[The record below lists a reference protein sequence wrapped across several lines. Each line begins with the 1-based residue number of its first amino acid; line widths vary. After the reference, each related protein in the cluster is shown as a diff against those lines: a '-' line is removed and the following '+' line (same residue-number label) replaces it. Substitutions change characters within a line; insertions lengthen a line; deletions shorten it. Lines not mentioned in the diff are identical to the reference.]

1 MMREGL
7 LRSNPGGN
15 GPAFDPRT
23 KMLATLVVATIMF
36 GSHGA
41 GPMAIIR
48 PLASLLPLVMLL
60 LSHRLR
66 TAAIYLALYGGA
78 GALSTLAATSL
89 TGIPLFAVLGVTGV
103 VRQFSPGIAM
113 GVWLATTTTVSEFMA
128 ACDRMRMPQE
138 LEIPLVVMLR
148 YFPAVADDYHQI
160 ALAMRMRGASGAR
173 SLAGAAEA
181 RLVPLLVSAVR
192 GSEDLSASAL
202 LRGLGGPSKRTNLCP
217 ARMRARDWAL
227 VSLLCVAAL
236 CAVITPFLD
245 L

>member
-7 LRSNPGGN
+7 LRSTSGGK
-15 GPAFDPRT
+15 GPTFDPRT
-23 KMLATLVVATIMF
+23 KVLATLVTATIMF
-36 GSHGA
+36 GAHGS

-48 PLASLLPLVMLL
+48 PLVSLLPLIMLL
-60 LSHRLR
+60 LSRRLR
-66 TAAIYLALYGGA
+66 AAAIYLALYGGA
-78 GALSTLAATSL
+78 SVLSALAVTSL
-89 TGIPLFAVLGVTGV
+89 TGTPLFAVLGATGV

-113 GVWLATTTTVSEFMA
+113 GVWLATTTSVSEFMA

-148 YFPAVADDYHQI
+148 YFPAVANDYRQI
-160 ALAMRMRGASGAR
+160 ALALHMRGTSGTR
-173 SLAGAAEA
+173 GLAGIAEA

-202 LRGLGGPSKRTNLCP
+202 LRGLSGPSKRTNLCP
-217 ARMRARDWAL
+217 TRMRARDWAF

-236 CAVITPFLD
+236 CAVMTPFID
-245 L
+245 F

>member
-7 LRSNPGGN
+7 LRSTSGGK
-15 GPAFDPRT
+15 GPTFDPRT
-23 KMLATLVVATIMF
+23 KVFATLVVATVMF
-36 GSHGA
+36 GSRSV
-41 GPMAIIR
+41 GPMAVIR
-48 PLASLLPLVMLL
+48 PLAALLPLVVLL
-60 LSHRLR
+60 LAHRLR
-66 TAAIYLALYGGA
+66 SAFIYLSLYGGA
-78 GALSTLAATSL
+78 SALSALAATSL
-89 TGIPLFAVLGVTGV
+89 TGIPLFAVLGVAGV
-103 VRQFSPGIAM
+103 VRQFSPGVAM
-113 GVWLATTTTVSEFMA
+113 GVWLATTTSVSEFMA

-148 YFPAVADDYHQI
+148 YFPAVANDYRQI
-160 ALAMRMRGASGAR
+160 ALAMRMRGTSRTRG
-173 SLAGAAEA
+173 LTGAAEA

-202 LRGLGGPSKRTNLCP
+202 LRGLGGPSRRTNLCP

-227 VSLLCVAAL
+227 VSPLCVAAL